1 MQDFKVRQLVSFVL
15 VLAGSF
21 VLTGMLWIAPAFQGP
36 RPATNLTTRWIE
48 SLSTA
53 KEAAAASRVGPRIL
67 IIGGSGALFG
77 LKAETIERETHVPTI
92 NMAVHVGLGVPYTL
106 QRAERTARRGDLVL
120 LAFEYH
126 AYSEPDNPD
135 LALVELI
142 TARDR
147 DYFDHLSLRERILTA
162 IRSNA
167 PISPVIQLMRGG
179 SRSTGVYDRFHLNAN
194 GDMTATEADN
204 RPKGALERLAAAAP
218 AAIIMDGLPRQ
229 ESTWKAISE
238 FKDWAARNG
247 VTIAATF
254 PNILRSDAYMLPG
267 PSRALAGLRDRY
279 ERLGIPVIGTPSDF
293 MYPANDFFD
302 TEYHLTAQAAEQR
315 TLATVQ
321 LMGPTLQQWRPGSA
335 GSGEPAAH
343 SREVSSSSSPA
354 TASATR
360 PTKTL
365 RSTQSTKPDSDQ

>member
-1 MQDFKVRQLVSFVL
+1 
-15 VLAGSF
+15 
-21 VLTGMLWIAPAFQGP
+21 
-36 RPATNLTTRWIE
+36 
-48 SLSTA
+48 
-53 KEAAAASRVGPRIL
+53 
-67 IIGGSGALFG
+67 
-77 LKAETIERETHVPTI
+77 
-92 NMAVHVGLGVPYTL
+92 
-106 QRAERTARRGDLVL
+106 
-120 LAFEYH
+120 
-126 AYSEPDNPD
+126 
-135 LALVELI
+135 
-142 TARDR
+142 
-147 DYFDHLSLRERILTA
+147 
-162 IRSNA
+162 
-167 PISPVIQLMRGG
+167 
-179 SRSTGVYDRFHLNAN
+179 
-194 GDMTATEADN
+194 
-204 RPKGALERLAAAAP
+204 
-218 AAIIMDGLPRQ
+218 MDGLPRQ

-321 LMGPTLQQWRPGSA
+321 LMGPTLQQWRPESA

-365 RSTQSTKPDSDQ
+365 RSTQSTKPDSDR